1 MLFNSFL
8 FIFGFLPLSLIVFY
22 GLSRF
27 SRRGGAVALS
37 ILSLGFYAW
46 WRPVYL
52 WLLLASIVFNY
63 LVGARIQRAW
73 AAGQPGR
80 VKLWL
85 AVGLTADLGLLG
97 YFKYANFFVENL
109 SLLAGRDIT
118 LTRIALPLAIS
129 FFTFQKIAYLVDSAR
144 GEAKKTSFLEFT
156 LFATF
161 FPQLIAGPIVHYSE
175 IIPQLRST
183 GFGRLLW
190 RNVLIGLTI
199 FAIGLFKKSVLAD
212 TFGSY
217 ADPIY
222 HLAQQGHAF
231 DLTTGWIAAATYTLQ
246 LYFDFSGYSDMAI
259 GLARMFGVLLPLNF
273 HSPLRSP
280 NIIDYWRRW
289 HMTLQR
295 FIVSYVFQP
304 LSLPFNRWG
313 ARRGLR
319 GWPFFTVGIGAPTF
333 ISFVLIGLWHGAG
346 WTFILF
352 GVMHAIYVCVNEAWR
367 QARKDRNRRLRKQGL
382 KPEGPTAGL
391 VATYHT
397 VTLLAVVFANVLF
410 RADSVAAAVSLWRS
424 MVGLTGFAVSPDYA
438 PYHSASVLLIVI
450 LGAGLVAIS
459 PNTQQ
464 IMALYRPAI
473 NWPEWR
479 TVAPALLRWT
489 WRPTLPGLI
498 FVGLV
503 LFLGIEFIQRGQAV
517 FLYFNF

>member
-8 FIFGFLPLSLIVFY
+8 FIFGFLPLSLVVFY
-22 GLSRF
+22 GISRV

-37 ILSLGFYAW
+37 LLSLGFYAW

-52 WLLLASIVFNY
+52 WLLLGSIIFNY
-63 LVGARIQRAW
+63 VVGGRIQRAW
-73 AAGQPGR
+73 AAGQLGR
-80 VKLWL
+80 VKVWL
-85 AVGLTADLGLLG
+85 GFGLVADLGLLG

-109 SLLAGRDIT
+109 SVLTGRDIT
-118 LTRIALPLAIS
+118 LARIALPLAIS

-175 IIPQLRST
+175 IIPQIRSSA
-183 GFGRLLW
+183 FGRLSGQNIL
-190 RNVLIGLTI
+190 VGLAI

-217 ADPIY
+217 ADPLY

-231 DLTTGWIAAATYTLQ
+231 DLSTAWIAAATYTLQ

-319 GWPFFTVGIGAPTF
+319 GWPFFAVGIAAPTF

-346 WTFILF
+346 WTFIWF
-352 GVMHAIYVCVNEAWR
+352 GIVHAIYVCVNEVWR
-367 QARKDRNRRLRKQGL
+367 QNRKDHNRKLRKQGL
-382 KPEGPTAGL
+382 KPKQPTFA
-391 VATYHT
+391 ATAAYHAI
-397 VTLLAVVFANVLF
+397 TLFAVVFANVLF
-410 RADSVAAAVSLWRS
+410 RADSVWAAINLWRG
-424 MVGLTGFAVSPDYA
+424 MVGLTGLSVSSDYA
-438 PYHSASVLLIVI
+438 AYHSAGLLLIVI
-450 LGAGLVAIS
+450 LGAAIVAIL

-464 IMALYRPAI
+464 IMKLYRPAI
-473 NWPEWR
+473 NWTEWR
-479 TVAPALLRWT
+479 TIAPALMPWT
-489 WRPTLPGLI
+489 WRATVPGLLFI
-498 FVGLV
+498 GVV
-503 LFLGIEFIQRGQAV
+503 LFFGIEFIQRGQAV